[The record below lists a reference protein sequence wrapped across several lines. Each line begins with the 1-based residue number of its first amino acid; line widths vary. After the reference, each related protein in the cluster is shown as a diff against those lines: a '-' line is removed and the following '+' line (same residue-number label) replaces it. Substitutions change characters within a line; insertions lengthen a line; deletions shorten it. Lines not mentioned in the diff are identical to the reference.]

1 LIFKRSKESID
12 VDDSKSDNDFKSIRL
27 TIEEIE
33 DLLARIDNSSI
44 SNITSVY
51 GESVRQYTPSYY
63 HDRISKIVDEVNLL
77 ILELHELARDME
89 RSKGKYKSSELST
102 HIIATIERS
111 KHTLISVISSSKQ
124 LSVEYNYRSLRDLHQ
139 GILSLK
145 SSIAKILKSI
155 GDAAGSHRRV
165 LYEFFPKEAK
175 ALKDILLSL
184 KGKEDEMHSM
194 ERLIKER
201 LDTIERCINL
211 ISKVK
216 SSYKEY
222 KGIEE
227 SIAAVNFRLDELR
240 SKERDILAAIAE
252 IDDDHDYK
260 LMRDMQDKYKHRY
273 SMLLNDLSKA
283 IAKIARAIN
292 KYSYEIG
299 FSREEMPILE
309 RVTGNTEDIMN
320 IDKDKLIAI
329 LRKVYEAL
337 YTSRIQM
344 KDSDK
349 DAKNILMLIDGID
362 GYIIEL
368 KKYNDALNDLN
379 SRMAKYTTKLH
390 ELKILLDSTRRDIK
404 DAEDKLLSYTRSLES
419 LSVSIDKDTNGIKN
433 IIDIVLAKDTVIVK

>member
-12 VDDSKSDNDFKSIRL
+12 VDGSKSDNDFKSIRL

-63 HDRISKIVDEVNLL
+63 HDRISKIVDEVNSL
-77 ILELHELARDME
+77 IRELHELARDME

-139 GILSLK
+139 GILSLQ
-145 SSIAKILKSI
+145 SSITKILKSI

-252 IDDDHDYK
+252 IDDDHEYK
-260 LMRDMQDKYKHRY
+260 LMREMQDKYKHRY
-273 SMLLNDLSKA
+273 SMLLNDLSEA

-299 FSREEMPILE
+299 FSREEMLILE
-309 RVTGNTEDIMN
+309 RVTGNIEDIMN

-419 LSVSIDKDTNGIKN
+419 LSVSIDKDMNGIKN

>member
-33 DLLARIDNSSI
+33 DLLARIYSNSI
-44 SNITSVY
+44 SDIISVY

-63 HDRISKIVDEVNLL
+63 HDRISKIVDEVNSL
-77 ILELHELARDME
+77 IRELHELARDME

-139 GILSLK
+139 GILSLQ

-227 SIAAVNFRLDELR
+227 SIAAFNFRLDELR

-260 LMRDMQDKYKHRY
+260 LMREMQDKYKHRY

-299 FSREEMPILE
+299 FSREEMLILE
-309 RVTGNTEDIMN
+309 RVTGNIEDIMN

-419 LSVSIDKDTNGIKN
+419 LSVSIDKDMNGIKN

>member
-33 DLLARIDNSSI
+33 DLLARIYSNSI
-44 SNITSVY
+44 SDIISVY

-63 HDRISKIVDEVNLL
+63 HDRISKIVDEVNSL
-77 ILELHELARDME
+77 IRELHELARDME
-89 RSKGKYKSSELST
+89 RSKGKYKSGELST

-139 GILSLK
+139 GILSLQ

-227 SIAAVNFRLDELR
+227 SIAAFNSRLDELR

-260 LMRDMQDKYKHRY
+260 LMREMQDKYKHRY

-299 FSREEMPILE
+299 FSREEMLILE

-419 LSVSIDKDTNGIKN
+419 LSVSIDKDMNGIKN

>member
-1 LIFKRSKESID
+1 LIFKRSKESIN
-12 VDDSKSDNDFKSIRL
+12 VDGSKSDNDFKSIRL

-63 HDRISKIVDEVNLL
+63 HDRISKIVDEVNSL
-77 ILELHELARDME
+77 IRELHELARDME

-139 GILSLK
+139 GILSLQ
-145 SSIAKILKSI
+145 SSITKILKSI

-227 SIAAVNFRLDELR
+227 SIAAFNFRLDELR

-252 IDDDHDYK
+252 IDDDHEYK
-260 LMRDMQDKYKHRY
+260 LMREMQDKYKHRY

-299 FSREEMPILE
+299 FSREEMLILE

-368 KKYNDALNDLN
+368 KKHNDALNDLN

-419 LSVSIDKDTNGIKN
+419 LSVSIDKDMNGIKN

>member
-1 LIFKRSKESID
+1 MD
-12 VDDSKSDNDFKSIRL
+12 GSKSDNDFKSIRL

-33 DLLARIDNSSI
+33 DLLARIYSNSI
-44 SNITSVY
+44 SDMISVY

-63 HDRISKIVDEVNLL
+63 HDRISKIVDEVNSL
-77 ILELHELARDME
+77 IRELHELARDME

-139 GILSLK
+139 GILSLQ

-227 SIAAVNFRLDELR
+227 SIAAFNFRLDELR

-299 FSREEMPILE
+299 FSREEMLILE

-320 IDKDKLIAI
+320 IDKDRLIAI

-419 LSVSIDKDTNGIKN
+419 LSVSIDKDMNGIKN

>member
-1 LIFKRSKESID
+1 LIFKRNKESID

-33 DLLARIDNSSI
+33 DLLARIYSNSI
-44 SNITSVY
+44 SDIISVY

-63 HDRISKIVDEVNLL
+63 HDRISRIVDEVNSL
-77 ILELHELARDME
+77 IRELHELARDME
-89 RSKGKYKSSELST
+89 RSKGKYKSGELST

-139 GILSLK
+139 GILSLQ

-227 SIAAVNFRLDELR
+227 SIAAFNSRLDELR

-260 LMRDMQDKYKHRY
+260 LMREMQDKYKHRY
-273 SMLLNDLSKA
+273 SMLLNDLSEA

-299 FSREEMPILE
+299 FSREEMLILE

-419 LSVSIDKDTNGIKN
+419 LSVSIDKDMNGIKN

>member
-12 VDDSKSDNDFKSIRL
+12 VDGSKSDNDFKSIRL

-63 HDRISKIVDEVNLL
+63 HDRISKIVDEVNSL

-139 GILSLK
+139 GILSLQ

-252 IDDDHDYK
+252 IDDDREYK
-260 LMRDMQDKYKHRY
+260 LMREMQDKYKHRY

-299 FSREEMPILE
+299 FSREEMSILE

-419 LSVSIDKDTNGIKN
+419 LSVSIDKDMNGIKN

>member
-1 LIFKRSKESID
+1 MD
-12 VDDSKSDNDFKSIRL
+12 GSKSDNDFKSIRL

-33 DLLARIDNSSI
+33 DLLARIYSNSI
-44 SNITSVY
+44 SDMISVY

-63 HDRISKIVDEVNLL
+63 HDRISKIVDEVNSL
-77 ILELHELARDME
+77 IRELHELARDME

-139 GILSLK
+139 GILSLQ

-227 SIAAVNFRLDELR
+227 SIAAFNFRLDELR

-299 FSREEMPILE
+299 FSREEMSILE
-309 RVTGNTEDIMN
+309 RVTGNIEDIMN

-419 LSVSIDKDTNGIKN
+419 LSVSIDKDMNGIKN

>member
-1 LIFKRSKESID
+1 LIFKRSKESIN

-33 DLLARIDNSSI
+33 DLLARIYSNSI
-44 SNITSVY
+44 SNIISVY

-63 HDRISKIVDEVNLL
+63 HDRISKIVDEVNSL

-139 GILSLK
+139 GILSLQ

-227 SIAAVNFRLDELR
+227 SIAAFNSRLDELR

-260 LMRDMQDKYKHRY
+260 LMREMQDKYKHRY

-299 FSREEMPILE
+299 FSREEMLILE

-368 KKYNDALNDLN
+368 KYNDALNDLN

-390 ELKILLDSTRRDIK
+390 ELK
-404 DAEDKLLSYTRSLES
+404 YC
-419 LSVSIDKDTNGIKN
+419 
-433 IIDIVLAKDTVIVK
+433 

>member
-1 LIFKRSKESID
+1 MIFKRSKESID

-33 DLLARIDNSSI
+33 DLLARIYSNSI
-44 SNITSVY
+44 SDIISVY

-63 HDRISKIVDEVNLL
+63 HDRISKIVDEVNSL
-77 ILELHELARDME
+77 IRELHELARDME
-89 RSKGKYKSSELST
+89 RSKGKYKSGELST

-139 GILSLK
+139 GILSLQ

-227 SIAAVNFRLDELR
+227 SIAAFNSRLDELR

-252 IDDDHDYK
+252 IDDDRDYK
-260 LMRDMQDKYKHRY
+260 LMREMQDKYKHRY

-299 FSREEMPILE
+299 FSREEMLILE

-419 LSVSIDKDTNGIKN
+419 LSVSIDKDMNGIKN

>member
-33 DLLARIDNSSI
+33 DLLARIYSNSI
-44 SNITSVY
+44 SDIISVY

-63 HDRISKIVDEVNLL
+63 HDRISKIVDEVNSL
-77 ILELHELARDME
+77 IRELHELARDME

-139 GILSLK
+139 GILSLQ
-145 SSIAKILKSI
+145 SSITKILKSI

-227 SIAAVNFRLDELR
+227 SIAAVNSRLDELR

-252 IDDDHDYK
+252 IDDDHEYK
-260 LMRDMQDKYKHRY
+260 LMREMQDKYKHRY

-299 FSREEMPILE
+299 FSREEMLILE

-419 LSVSIDKDTNGIKN
+419 LSVSIDKDMNGIKN

>member
-1 LIFKRSKESID
+1 
-12 VDDSKSDNDFKSIRL
+12 
-27 TIEEIE
+27 
-33 DLLARIDNSSI
+33 
-44 SNITSVY
+44 
-51 GESVRQYTPSYY
+51 
-63 HDRISKIVDEVNLL
+63 
-77 ILELHELARDME
+77 
-89 RSKGKYKSSELST
+89 
-102 HIIATIERS
+102 
-111 KHTLISVISSSKQ
+111 
-124 LSVEYNYRSLRDLHQ
+124 
-139 GILSLK
+139 
-145 SSIAKILKSI
+145 
-155 GDAAGSHRRV
+155 
-165 LYEFFPKEAK
+165 
-175 ALKDILLSL
+175 
-184 KGKEDEMHSM
+184 
-194 ERLIKER
+194 
-201 LDTIERCINL
+201 
-211 ISKVK
+211 
-216 SSYKEY
+216 
-222 KGIEE
+222 
-227 SIAAVNFRLDELR
+227 
-240 SKERDILAAIAE
+240 
-252 IDDDHDYK
+252 
-260 LMRDMQDKYKHRY
+260 MREMQDKYKHRY

-299 FSREEMPILE
+299 FSREEMLILE

-368 KKYNDALNDLN
+368 KKHNDALNDLN

-419 LSVSIDKDTNGIKN
+419 LSVSIDKDMNGIKN

>member
-1 LIFKRSKESID
+1 MIFKRSKESID

-33 DLLARIDNSSI
+33 DLLARIYSNSI
-44 SNITSVY
+44 SDIISVY

-63 HDRISKIVDEVNLL
+63 HDRISKIVDEVNSL
-77 ILELHELARDME
+77 IRELHELARDME

-139 GILSLK
+139 GILSLQ

-227 SIAAVNFRLDELR
+227 SIAAFNSRLDELR

-260 LMRDMQDKYKHRY
+260 LMREMQDKYKHRY

-299 FSREEMPILE
+299 FSREEMLILE

-419 LSVSIDKDTNGIKN
+419 LSVSIDKDMNGIKN

>member
-33 DLLARIDNSSI
+33 DLLARIYSNSI
-44 SNITSVY
+44 SDIISVY

-63 HDRISKIVDEVNLL
+63 HDRISKIVDEVNSL

-139 GILSLK
+139 GILSLQ

-227 SIAAVNFRLDELR
+227 NIAAFNFRLDELR

-252 IDDDHDYK
+252 IDDDHEYK
-260 LMRDMQDKYKHRY
+260 LMREMQDKYKHRY

-299 FSREEMPILE
+299 FSREEMLILE
-309 RVTGNTEDIMN
+309 RVTGNIEDIMN

-419 LSVSIDKDTNGIKN
+419 LSVSIDKDMNGIKN

>member
-1 LIFKRSKESID
+1 LIFKRSKESIN
-12 VDDSKSDNDFKSIRL
+12 VDGSKSDNDFKSIRL

-33 DLLARIDNSSI
+33 DLLARIYSNSI
-44 SNITSVY
+44 SDIISVY

-77 ILELHELARDME
+77 IRELHELARDME

-139 GILSLK
+139 GILSLQ

-227 SIAAVNFRLDELR
+227 SIAAFNSRLD
-240 SKERDILAAIAE
+240 
-252 IDDDHDYK
+252 
-260 LMRDMQDKYKHRY
+260 
-273 SMLLNDLSKA
+273 
-283 IAKIARAIN
+283 
-292 KYSYEIG
+292 
-299 FSREEMPILE
+299 
-309 RVTGNTEDIMN
+309 
-320 IDKDKLIAI
+320 
-329 LRKVYEAL
+329 
-337 YTSRIQM
+337 
-344 KDSDK
+344 
-349 DAKNILMLIDGID
+349 
-362 GYIIEL
+362 
-368 KKYNDALNDLN
+368 
-379 SRMAKYTTKLH
+379 
-390 ELKILLDSTRRDIK
+390 
-404 DAEDKLLSYTRSLES
+404 
-419 LSVSIDKDTNGIKN
+419 
-433 IIDIVLAKDTVIVK
+433 

>member
-12 VDDSKSDNDFKSIRL
+12 VDGSKSDNDFKSIRL

-33 DLLARIDNSSI
+33 DLLARIYSNSI
-44 SNITSVY
+44 SDIISVY

-63 HDRISKIVDEVNLL
+63 HDRISKIVDEVNSL
-77 ILELHELARDME
+77 IRELHELARDME

-139 GILSLK
+139 GILSLQ

-227 SIAAVNFRLDELR
+227 SIAAFNSRLDELR

-260 LMRDMQDKYKHRY
+260 LMREMQDKYKHRY

-299 FSREEMPILE
+299 FSREEMLILE

-368 KKYNDALNDLN
+368 KYNDALNDLN

-390 ELKILLDSTRRDIK
+390 ELK
-404 DAEDKLLSYTRSLES
+404 YC
-419 LSVSIDKDTNGIKN
+419 
-433 IIDIVLAKDTVIVK
+433 

>member
-1 LIFKRSKESID
+1 M
-12 VDDSKSDNDFKSIRL
+12 DDSKSDNDFKSIRL

-33 DLLARIDNSSI
+33 GLLARIDNSSI

-51 GESVRQYTPSYY
+51 GEIVRQYTPSYY

-139 GILSLK
+139 GILSLQ

-260 LMRDMQDKYKHRY
+260 LMREMQDKYKHRY
-273 SMLLNDLSKA
+273 SMLLNYLSEA

-299 FSREEMPILE
+299 FSREEMSILE

-419 LSVSIDKDTNGIKN
+419 LSVSIDKDMNGIKN

>member
-1 LIFKRSKESID
+1 LIFKRSKESIN
-12 VDDSKSDNDFKSIRL
+12 VDGSKSDNDFKSIRL

-33 DLLARIDNSSI
+33 DLLARIYSNSI
-44 SNITSVY
+44 SDIISVY

-63 HDRISKIVDEVNLL
+63 HDRISKIVDEVNSL
-77 ILELHELARDME
+77 IRELHELARDME

-139 GILSLK
+139 GILSLQ

-227 SIAAVNFRLDELR
+227 SIAAVNSRLDELR

-252 IDDDHDYK
+252 IDDDRDYK
-260 LMRDMQDKYKHRY
+260 LMREMQDKYKHRY

-368 KKYNDALNDLN
+368 KKHNDALNDLN

-419 LSVSIDKDTNGIKN
+419 LSVSIDKDMNGIKN

>member
-1 LIFKRSKESID
+1 MD
-12 VDDSKSDNDFKSIRL
+12 NNKSDNDFKSVRL

-33 DLLARIDNSSI
+33 DLLVRIDSSSI

-63 HDRISKIVDEVNLL
+63 HDRISRIVDEANSL

-102 HIIATIERS
+102 NIIATIERS

-139 GILSLK
+139 GILSLQN
-145 SSIAKILKSI
+145 SIAKILKSI
-155 GDAAGSHRRV
+155 GDTAGSHRRV

-175 ALKDILLSL
+175 ALKDILLRL
-184 KGKEDEMHSM
+184 KGKEDEIHSI

-201 LDTIERCINL
+201 LDTVERCINL
-211 ISKVK
+211 IAKVK

-227 SIAAVNFRLDELR
+227 SIAAVNSRLDELR

-252 IDDDHDYK
+252 IDDDHEYK
-260 LMRDMQDKYKHRY
+260 LMREMQDKYRHRY
-273 SMLLNDLSKA
+273 SMLLNDLSEA
-283 IAKIARAIN
+283 IAKISRAIN

-299 FSREEMPILE
+299 FSREEMSILE
-309 RVTGNTEDIMN
+309 RVTGNTEDITN

-337 YTSRIQM
+337 YISRIQM

-349 DAKNILMLIDGID
+349 YAKNILMLIDGMD
-362 GYIIEL
+362 GYMIEL
-368 KKYNDALNDLN
+368 KRYSDALDDLN
-379 SRMAKYTTKLH
+379 SRIAKYTTKLH

-404 DAEDKLLSYTRSLES
+404 DAEDRLLSYTRSLES
-419 LSVSIDKDTNGIKN
+419 LGLSIDKDMNEIKN
-433 IIDIVLAKDTVIVK
+433 IIDIILAKDTAIVK

>member
-1 LIFKRSKESID
+1 M
-12 VDDSKSDNDFKSIRL
+12 DDSKSDNDFKSIRL

-33 DLLARIDNSSI
+33 DLLARIYSNSI
-44 SNITSVY
+44 SDIISVY

-63 HDRISKIVDEVNLL
+63 HDRISKIVDEVNSL

-139 GILSLK
+139 GILSLQ

-227 SIAAVNFRLDELR
+227 NIAAFNFRLDELR

-252 IDDDHDYK
+252 IDDDHEYK
-260 LMRDMQDKYKHRY
+260 LMREMQDKYKHRY

-299 FSREEMPILE
+299 FSREEMLILE
-309 RVTGNTEDIMN
+309 RVTGNIEDIMN

-419 LSVSIDKDTNGIKN
+419 LSVSIDKDMNGIKN

>member
-1 LIFKRSKESID
+1 LIFKRSKESIN
-12 VDDSKSDNDFKSIRL
+12 VDGSKSDNDFKSIRL

-63 HDRISKIVDEVNLL
+63 HDRISKIVDEVNSL
-77 ILELHELARDME
+77 IRELHELARDME

-139 GILSLK
+139 GILSLQ
-145 SSIAKILKSI
+145 SSITKILKSI

-227 SIAAVNFRLDELR
+227 SIAAFNFRLDELR

-252 IDDDHDYK
+252 IDDDHEYK
-260 LMRDMQDKYKHRY
+260 LMREMQDKYKHRY

-299 FSREEMPILE
+299 FSREEMLILE

-419 LSVSIDKDTNGIKN
+419 LSVSIDKDMNGIKN

>member
-1 LIFKRSKESID
+1 MD
-12 VDDSKSDNDFKSIRL
+12 GSKSDNDFKSIRL

-33 DLLARIDNSSI
+33 DLLARIYSNSI
-44 SNITSVY
+44 SDMISVY

-63 HDRISKIVDEVNLL
+63 HDRISKIVDEVNSL
-77 ILELHELARDME
+77 IRELHELARDME

-139 GILSLK
+139 GILSLQ

-227 SIAAVNFRLDELR
+227 SIAAFNFRLDELR

-299 FSREEMPILE
+299 FSREEMLILE
-309 RVTGNTEDIMN
+309 RVTGNAEDIMN
-320 IDKDKLIAI
+320 IDKDRLIAI

-419 LSVSIDKDTNGIKN
+419 LSVSIDKDMNGIKN

>member
-33 DLLARIDNSSI
+33 DLLARIYSNSI
-44 SNITSVY
+44 SDIISVY

-63 HDRISKIVDEVNLL
+63 HDRISKIVDEVNSL
-77 ILELHELARDME
+77 IRELHELARDME

-139 GILSLK
+139 GILSLQ

-227 SIAAVNFRLDELR
+227 SIAAFNFRLDELR

-260 LMRDMQDKYKHRY
+260 LMREMQDKYKHRY

-299 FSREEMPILE
+299 FSREEMLILE

-419 LSVSIDKDTNGIKN
+419 LSVSIDKDMNGIKN

>member
-63 HDRISKIVDEVNLL
+63 HDRISRIVDEVNSL

-89 RSKGKYKSSELST
+89 RSKGKYKSGELST

-139 GILSLK
+139 GILSLQ

-260 LMRDMQDKYKHRY
+260 LMREMQDKYKHRY

-299 FSREEMPILE
+299 FSREEMSILE

-419 LSVSIDKDTNGIKN
+419 LSVSIDKDMNGIKN

>member
-33 DLLARIDNSSI
+33 DLLARIYSNSI
-44 SNITSVY
+44 SDIISVY

-63 HDRISKIVDEVNLL
+63 HDRISKIVDEVNSL
-77 ILELHELARDME
+77 IRELHELARDME
-89 RSKGKYKSSELST
+89 RSKGKYKSGELST

-139 GILSLK
+139 GILSLQ

-227 SIAAVNFRLDELR
+227 SIAAFNFRLDELR

-252 IDDDHDYK
+252 IDDDRDYK
-260 LMRDMQDKYKHRY
+260 LMREMQDKYKHRY

-299 FSREEMPILE
+299 FSREEMLILE

-419 LSVSIDKDTNGIKN
+419 LSVSIDKDMNGIKN

>member
-1 LIFKRSKESID
+1 
-12 VDDSKSDNDFKSIRL
+12 VDGSKSDNDFKSIRL

-33 DLLARIDNSSI
+33 DLLARIYSNSI
-44 SNITSVY
+44 SDMISVY

-63 HDRISKIVDEVNLL
+63 HDRISKIVDEVNSL
-77 ILELHELARDME
+77 IRELHELARDME

-139 GILSLK
+139 GILSLQ

-227 SIAAVNFRLDELR
+227 SIAAFNFRLDELR

-320 IDKDKLIAI
+320 IDKDRLIAI

-419 LSVSIDKDTNGIKN
+419 LSVSIDKDMNGIKN

>member
-139 GILSLK
+139 GILSLQ

-227 SIAAVNFRLDELR
+227 SIATVNSRLDELR

-260 LMRDMQDKYKHRY
+260 LMREMQDKYKHRY
-273 SMLLNDLSKA
+273 SMLLNDLSEA

-299 FSREEMPILE
+299 FSREEMLILE

-419 LSVSIDKDTNGIKN
+419 LSVSIDKDMNGIKN

>member
-1 LIFKRSKESID
+1 MIFKRSKDKEKVN
-12 VDDSKSDNDFKSIRL
+12 VDDASYEVKSVRL
-27 TIEEIE
+27 TIEELEGI
-33 DLLARIDNSSI
+33 LARIYSNSI
-44 SNITSVY
+44 SDIISLY
-51 GESVRQYTPSYY
+51 GESVKQYAPSYY
-63 HDRISKIVDEVNLL
+63 HDRISRIVDEVNSL
-77 ILELHELARDME
+77 ILKLHELARDME

-139 GILSLK
+139 GILSLQ

-175 ALKDILLSL
+175 VLKDILLSL
-184 KGKEDEMHSM
+184 KGKEDEMHSI

-201 LDTIERCINL
+201 LDTVERCINL
-211 ISKVK
+211 ISNVK

-222 KGIEE
+222 KGIKE
-227 SIAAVNFRLDELR
+227 SIAVVNSRLDELR

-252 IDDDHDYK
+252 IDDDHEYK
-260 LMRDMQDKYKHRY
+260 LMREMQDKYKHRY
-273 SMLLNDLSKA
+273 SMLLNDLSEA

-299 FSREEMPILE
+299 FTREEILILE

-379 SRMAKYTTKLH
+379 SRIAKYTTKLH

-404 DAEDKLLSYTRSLES
+404 DSEDRLLSCTRSLES
-419 LSVSIDKDTNGIKN
+419 LSVSINKDMNEIKN
-433 IIDIVLAKDTVIVK
+433 IIDIILAKDTVIVK

>member
-139 GILSLK
+139 GILSLQ

-227 SIAAVNFRLDELR
+227 SIATVNSRLDELR

-260 LMRDMQDKYKHRY
+260 LMREMQDKYKHRY
-273 SMLLNDLSKA
+273 SMLLNDLSEA

-299 FSREEMPILE
+299 FSREEMSILE

-419 LSVSIDKDTNGIKN
+419 LSVSIDKDMNGIKN

>member
-1 LIFKRSKESID
+1 MIFKRSKESID
-12 VDDSKSDNDFKSIRL
+12 VDNNKSDNDFKSVRL

-33 DLLARIDNSSI
+33 DLLVRIDSSSI
-44 SNITSVY
+44 SDIISIY
-51 GESVRQYTPSYY
+51 GESVRQYAPSYY
-63 HDRISKIVDEVNLL
+63 HDRISRIVDGVNSL

-102 HIIATIERS
+102 HIITTIERS

-139 GILSLK
+139 GILSLQ

-165 LYEFFPKEAK
+165 LYEFFPREAK
-175 ALKDILLSL
+175 TLKDILLSL
-184 KGKEDEMHSM
+184 KDKEDDIRNM

-201 LDTIERCINL
+201 LDTVERCINL
-211 ISKVK
+211 IAKIK

-222 KGIEE
+222 KGIED
-227 SIAAVNFRLDELR
+227 SIAVVNSRLDELR

-252 IDDDHDYK
+252 IDNDNEYR
-260 LMRDMQDKYKHRY
+260 LMREIQDKYKHSY
-273 SMLLNDLSKA
+273 SMLLNDLSGA

-299 FSREEMPILE
+299 FTREEMSILE

-337 YTSRIQM
+337 YTSRIRM

-349 DAKNILMLIDGID
+349 DAKNILMLIDSID
-362 GYIIEL
+362 GYIIKL
-368 KKYNDALNDLN
+368 KKYNDALDGLN
-379 SRMAKYTTKLH
+379 SRIAKYTTKLH

-404 DAEDKLLSYTRSLES
+404 DAEDRLLSCTRSLES
-419 LSVSIDKDTNGIKN
+419 LSVSINKDMNEIKN
-433 IIDIVLAKDTVIVK
+433 IIDIILAKDTVIVK

>member
-33 DLLARIDNSSI
+33 GLLARIDNSSI

-51 GESVRQYTPSYY
+51 GEIVRQYTPSYY

-139 GILSLK
+139 GILSLQ

-260 LMRDMQDKYKHRY
+260 LMREMQDKYKHRY
-273 SMLLNDLSKA
+273 SMLLNYLSEA

-299 FSREEMPILE
+299 FSREEMSILE

-419 LSVSIDKDTNGIKN
+419 LSVSIDKDMNGIKN

>member
-33 DLLARIDNSSI
+33 DLLARIYSNSI
-44 SNITSVY
+44 SDIISVY

-63 HDRISKIVDEVNLL
+63 HDRISKIVDEVNSL
-77 ILELHELARDME
+77 IRELHELARDME
-89 RSKGKYKSSELST
+89 RSKGKYKSGELST

-139 GILSLK
+139 GILSLQ

-227 SIAAVNFRLDELR
+227 SIAAFNFRLDELR

-260 LMRDMQDKYKHRY
+260 LMREMQDKYKHRY

-299 FSREEMPILE
+299 FSREEMLILE

-419 LSVSIDKDTNGIKN
+419 LSVSIDKDMNGIKN

>member
-1 LIFKRSKESID
+1 MIFKRSKESID

-33 DLLARIDNSSI
+33 DLLARIYSNSI
-44 SNITSVY
+44 SDIISVY

-139 GILSLK
+139 GILSLQ

-227 SIAAVNFRLDELR
+227 SIATVNSRLDELR

-299 FSREEMPILE
+299 FSREEMSILE

-320 IDKDKLIAI
+320 IDKDRLIAI

-419 LSVSIDKDTNGIKN
+419 LSVSIDKDMNGIKN

>member
-1 LIFKRSKESID
+1 
-12 VDDSKSDNDFKSIRL
+12 VDGSKSDNDFKSIRL

-33 DLLARIDNSSI
+33 DLLARIYSNSI
-44 SNITSVY
+44 SDMISVY

-63 HDRISKIVDEVNLL
+63 HDRISKIVDEVNSL
-77 ILELHELARDME
+77 IRELHELARDME

-139 GILSLK
+139 GILSLQ

-227 SIAAVNFRLDELR
+227 SIAAFNFRLDELR

-299 FSREEMPILE
+299 FSREEMLILE
-309 RVTGNTEDIMN
+309 RVTGNIEDIMN

-419 LSVSIDKDTNGIKN
+419 LSVSIDKDMNGIKN

>member
-1 LIFKRSKESID
+1 

-33 DLLARIDNSSI
+33 GLLARIDNSSI

-51 GESVRQYTPSYY
+51 GEIVRQYTPSYY

-139 GILSLK
+139 GILSLQ

-260 LMRDMQDKYKHRY
+260 LMREMQDKYKHRY
-273 SMLLNDLSKA
+273 SMLLNYLSEA

-299 FSREEMPILE
+299 FSREEMSILE

-419 LSVSIDKDTNGIKN
+419 LSVSIDKDMNGIKN

>member
-1 LIFKRSKESID
+1 M
-12 VDDSKSDNDFKSIRL
+12 DDSKSDNDFKSIRL

-139 GILSLK
+139 GILSLQ

-227 SIAAVNFRLDELR
+227 SIAAFNFRLDELR

-260 LMRDMQDKYKHRY
+260 LMREMQDKYKHRY
-273 SMLLNDLSKA
+273 SMLLNDLSEA

-299 FSREEMPILE
+299 FSREEMSILE

-419 LSVSIDKDTNGIKN
+419 LSVSIDKDMNGIKN